1 MEYIFLIFV
10 ILKLLSCVLTVHF
23 RMKYRKYAVILNPI
37 TTLLCICIIWIYAN
51 GSINEALPIT
61 ICLVAYEI
69 VLQIIMFSICFYT
82 RKSQKRA

>member
-1 MEYIFLIFV
+1 MKYIFFIFIV
-10 ILKLLSCVLTVHF
+10 LKLISSIFTGNLGE
-23 RMKYRKYAVILNPI
+23 KYRKCAVIVNPI
-37 TTLLCICIIWIYAN
+37 STLSCICIIWIYAN

-69 VLQIIMFSICFYT
+69 VLQIIMFSICFYN